1 MIVVSS
7 HLGVINVWERAP
19 YISDIGLVRNF
30 TKDAFNTTSAM
41 PSLQQLQAGYTPG
54 FDPAPP
60 GVGSAVSAMRRVHHN
75 ILMANYNA
83 EVTVTLDDGSSR
95 FLTYSNLLICESL
108 SSRLLFSSG
117 PACCLPTLAPAR
129 HESDRLVLIL
139 PQTAM
144 PP

>member
-1 MIVVSS
+1 
-7 HLGVINVWERAP
+7 
-19 YISDIGLVRNF
+19 
-30 TKDAFNTTSAM
+30 M
-41 PSLQQLQAGYTPG
+41 PSLQQLQEGYTPG

-60 GVGSAVSAMRRVHHN
+60 GVGSAVSTMRRVHHN
-75 ILMANYNA
+75 ILLANYNA

-95 FLTYSNLLICESL
+95 FLTYSNYMICESL
-108 SSRLLFSSG
+108 SSLLFSSG
-117 PACCLPTLAPAR
+117 RVLATRLGSPACCLPTLPPAR